1 MGTNRIQGQIDER
14 RFIHEYSA
22 VWHGRIHQP
31 QEHGEAGSGPH
42 QVPRIAP
49 MMRISQGLTINRCN
63 NVLWISA
70 AKDVEMNGDANDVKM
85 EG

>member
-1 MGTNRIQGQIDER
+1 
-14 RFIHEYSA
+14 
-22 VWHGRIHQP
+22 
-31 QEHGEAGSGPH
+31 
-42 QVPRIAP
+42 
-49 MMRISQGLTINRCN
+49 MMHISQGLTINRCN